1 MQAGYIPNLKFNP
14 HFNHKHYMLKN
25 YFKIAFRN
33 AIHHKTFALINLSG
47 LTIGLTCSI
56 LILLWV
62 RNELSYDKFHA
73 HAGQIYRITCQV
85 ESFKAA
91 INPAGMPWGLKSQL
105 PVIKNVAR
113 ITQPYTIL
121 FEVKDQKFVENRT
134 FYVDSTF
141 FEVFSYP
148 LMRGD
153 RKTAL
158 MNPTGILITERM
170 AKKYFGNEDP
180 IGKTVKKDEG
190 EVVTVTG
197 VLADA
202 PANSH
207 FQYDVIM
214 PMSAIFHRD
223 NDLKNNVWD
232 NFDFYSFLQLDKTFL
247 PTDASIQALEGE
259 IDEIY
264 KIRVKELRVN
274 FHLQPLTDIH
284 LHSNYQIDFP
294 GHGNIQYVKI
304 FFIVAL
310 FILAVACIN
319 FMNLATAR
327 SARRA
332 REVGLRKVVGAE
344 RGQLIV
350 QFLSESILISFLAL
364 ALSIVAVILLL
375 PVFNTIS
382 GKSLTIGILSGN
394 FFMQLIGIALV
405 TGLVS
410 GLYPALYLSGF
421 QPVKVLKGNI
431 RSLGKNV
438 NFRNGLVVVQF
449 IVSIV
454 LLAGT
459 AVVYKQLNFI
469 RERNLGFEKDNLL
482 YIHMA
487 GAMWNKQDALKSE
500 LKRNPLTT
508 EFTIVSELPIN
519 LTSGSVDVGWE
530 GKNPNDQPVIITM
543 DVNEDFI
550 GVFRMKILAGR
561 GFSSEF
567 KSDTHNFV
575 INETA
580 MKLMGMTLDQA
591 VGKSILWDKKPRTIV
606 GVVQDF
612 NFKPIQQ
619 PIEPLVLRLNRW
631 GGTVIVRA
639 NPAATEA
646 TIAALEKISVMLN
659 PQFPFTYNFLDRDLD
674 NLYKGEQKMGALFNL
689 FSVLGIFISCLGL
702 FGLSAFM
709 AEQRTKEIGVRKVL
723 GASVFNIVYLL
734 GANYTRLVAV
744 AIVLSIPIAWFAAN
758 SWLQSFAYR
767 IELNGWIFV
776 FSAGVAVIIAW
787 LTVSF
792 ETIKAAVV
800 NPIRSLKSE

>member
-1 MQAGYIPNLKFNP
+1 MSFLYTSTLTLASTFM
-14 HFNHKHYMLKN
+14 FKN
-25 YFKIAFRN
+25 YFKIAYRN
-33 AIHHKTFALINLSG
+33 ALRHKAFALINLFG
-47 LTIGLTCSI
+47 LTIGMTCSI

-62 RNELSYDKFHA
+62 RNELSYDNFHT
-73 HAGQIYRITCQV
+73 HADRVYRITCQV

-91 INPAGMPWGLKSQL
+91 INPAGMPWGLKAQM

-113 ITQPYTIL
+113 ITQPNTW
-121 FEVKDQKFVENRT
+121 FMEVKDQKFVESRA

-141 FEVFSYP
+141 FEVFSFP
-148 LMRGD
+148 LLRGD
-153 RKTAL
+153 PKTVL
-158 MNPTGILITERM
+158 LNPSGILVTESI

-180 IGKTVKKDEG
+180 IGKTIKKDEAD
-190 EVVTVTG
+190 VVTVTG
-197 VLADA
+197 LLADA
-202 PANSH
+202 PPNSH
-207 FQYDVIM
+207 FQYDVVM
-214 PMSAIFHRD
+214 PMSAISKRD
-223 NDLKNNVWD
+223 NDLINNVWD
-232 NFDFYSFLQLDKTFL
+232 NFDFYSYLQLDNSFIPL
-247 PTDASIQALEGE
+247 EASLKSLEGE
-259 IDEIY
+259 IDGIY
-264 KIRVKELRVN
+264 KARVPKLNVN

-284 LHSNYQIDFP
+284 LHSNYSIDVP

-344 RGQLIV
+344 RGQLIA
-350 QFLSESILISFLAL
+350 QFLSESILISFSAL
-364 ALSIVAVILLL
+364 ALSILAVFLLL
-375 PVFNTIS
+375 PVFNDIS
-382 GKSLTIGILSGN
+382 GKSLSIGILEGN
-394 FFMQLIGIALV
+394 IFGLLMGIALA
-405 TGLVS
+405 TGLIS

-438 NFRNGLVVVQF
+438 NFRNALVVIQF
-449 IVSIV
+449 VVSIV

-469 RERNLGFEKDNLL
+469 KDRNLGFEKDNLL
-482 YIHMA
+482 YMHMV

-500 LKRNPLTT
+500 LKRNPLTS

-519 LTSGSVDVGWE
+519 LTSGTVDVKWE
-530 GKNPNDQPVIITM
+530 GKNPQDQPVIISM

-550 GVFRMKILAGR
+550 DVFRMKILAGR
-561 GFSSEF
+561 GFSRTF
-567 KSDTHNFV
+567 KSDTHNLV

-580 MKLMGMTLDQA
+580 MKLMGMTIDNA
-591 VGKSILWDKKPRTIV
+591 VGKTIAWDEKPRTVV

-631 GGTVIVRA
+631 GGSVIVRT
-639 NPAATEA
+639 NPESTKA
-646 TIAALEKISVMLN
+646 TIAALEKISLELN
-659 PQFPFTYNFLDRDLD
+659 PQFPFTYNFLDQDLD
-674 NLYKGEQKMGALFNL
+674 NLYKGEEKMGVLFNL
-689 FSVLGIFISCLGL
+689 FSILGIFISCLGL

-723 GASVFNIVYLL
+723 GASVFNIVVLL
-734 GANYTRLVAV
+734 GSNYTRLVAI
-744 AIVLSIPIAWFAAN
+744 AIVLSIPIAWFTTN
-758 SWLQSFAYR
+758 SWLNSFAYR
-767 IELNGWIFV
+767 IEINGWIFI
-776 FSAGVAVIIAW
+776 FAAGLAVAIAW

-800 NPIRSLKSE
+800 NPISSLRSD

>member
-1 MQAGYIPNLKFNP
+1 
-14 HFNHKHYMLKN
+14 MLKN
-25 YFKIAFRN
+25 YLKIAFRN
-33 AIHHKTFALINLSG
+33 AIRHKAFALINLFG
-47 LTIGLTCSI
+47 LTIGMTCSI

-62 RNELSYDKFHA
+62 RNELSYDKFHTN
-73 HAGQIYRITCQV
+73 AGQIYRITCQV

-91 INPAGMPWGLKSQL
+91 VNPAGMPWGLKAQL

-113 ITQPYTIL
+113 ITKPNTTL
-121 FEVKDQKFVENRT
+121 FEVKDQKFIENRV

-141 FEVFSYP
+141 FDVFSFS
-148 LMRGD
+148 LSKGSS
-153 RKTAL
+153 KTAL
-158 MNPTGILITERM
+158 LNPSGILITESI
-170 AKKYFGNEDP
+170 AKKYFGHEDP
-180 IGKTVKKDEG
+180 VGKTFKKDEG
-190 EVVTVTG
+190 ELVTVTG

-202 PANSH
+202 PGNSH
-207 FQYDVIM
+207 LHYDLIM
-214 PMSAIFHRD
+214 PMSAIFQKD
-223 NDLKNNVWD
+223 YDLKNNVWD
-232 NFDFYSFLQLDKTFL
+232 NFNFYSYLQLENTFI
-247 PTDASIQALEGE
+247 PTDASIRALDSE

-264 KIRVKELRVN
+264 QTRVKDLKVN
-274 FHLQPLTDIH
+274 FHLQSLTDIH
-284 LHSNYQIDFP
+284 LHSNYQVDVP
-294 GHGNIQYVKI
+294 GHGNIQYVNI

-350 QFLSESILISFLAL
+350 QFLSESILISFFALAL
-364 ALSIVAVILLL
+364 AVLAVILLL
-375 PVFNTIS
+375 PVFNGIS
-382 GKSLTIGILSGN
+382 GKALTIGILDGN
-394 FFMQLIGIALV
+394 LFLVLFGIALA

-410 GLYPALYLSGF
+410 GLYPAFYLSGF
-421 QPVKVLKGNI
+421 QPVKVLKGNL
-431 RSLGKNV
+431 RLVGKNI

-469 RERNLGFEKDNLL
+469 KDRSLGFEKENLL
-482 YIHMA
+482 YMHMA
-487 GAMWNKQDALKSE
+487 GAMWSKLDALKSE
-500 LKRNPLTT
+500 LKRNPLTSQ
-508 EFTIVSELPIN
+508 FTIVSELPIN
-519 LTSGSVDVGWE
+519 LTSGTVNVKWE
-530 GKNPNDQPVIITM
+530 GKNPSDQPVIISM

-550 GVFRMKILAGR
+550 DVFRMKILAGR

-567 KSDTHNFV
+567 KSDTHNLI

-580 MKLMGMTLDQA
+580 MKLMGMTIDQA
-591 VGKSILWDKKPRTIV
+591 VGKTIQWYDQPRTII
-606 GVVQDF
+606 GVVRDF

-631 GGTVIVRA
+631 GGTIIIRA
-639 NPAATEA
+639 NPSATEA
-646 TIAALEKISVMLN
+646 TIAALEKISLALN
-659 PQFPFTYNFLDRDLD
+659 PQFPFTYNFLDQDLD
-674 NLYKGEQKMGALFNL
+674 NLYKGEQKMGVLFNL
-689 FSVLGIFISCLGL
+689 FSILGIFISCLGL

-723 GASVFNIVYLL
+723 GASVFNIVLLL
-734 GANYTRLVAV
+734 GSNYTRLVTI
-744 AIVLSIPIAWFAAN
+744 AIVLSIPIAWYATN

-767 IELNGWIFV
+767 IELNGWVFV
-776 FSAGVAVIIAW
+776 FASGLAVLIAW

-792 ETIKAAVV
+792 ETIKAAIV
-800 NPIRSLKSE
+800 NPMNSLKSE

>member
-1 MQAGYIPNLKFNP
+1 
-14 HFNHKHYMLKN
+14 MLKN

-33 AIHHKTFALINLSG
+33 AIRHKAFALINLCG
-47 LTIGLTCSI
+47 LTIGMTCSI

-62 RNELSYDKFHA
+62 RNELSYDKFHN
-73 HAGQIYRITCQV
+73 HSSQIYRITCQV
-85 ESFKAA
+85 EGFKAA
-91 INPAGMPWGLKSQL
+91 INPAGMPWGLKAQM
-105 PVIKNVAR
+105 PVIKNVVR
-113 ITQPYTIL
+113 ITQPNTFFL
-121 FEVKDQKFVENRT
+121 KVNDQKFVENRA

-141 FEVFSYP
+141 FEVFSFP
-148 LMRGD
+148 LKKGD
-153 RKTAL
+153 PKTVL
-158 MNPTGILITERM
+158 LNPGGILVTESI

-180 IGKTVKKDEG
+180 IGKTIKKDEG

-202 PANSH
+202 PSNSH
-207 FQYDVIM
+207 FQYDIVM

-232 NFDFYSFLQLDKTFL
+232 NFDFYSYLQLDKTFI
-247 PTDASIQALEGE
+247 PTDASLLALEGE
-259 IDEIY
+259 IDGIY
-264 KIRVKELRVN
+264 KTRVPKLNVH
-274 FHLQPLTDIH
+274 FHLQLLTDIH
-284 LHSNYQIDFP
+284 LHSNYSIDVA

-350 QFLSESILISFLAL
+350 QFLSESILISFSAL
-364 ALSIVAVILLL
+364 ALSILAVFLLL
-375 PVFNTIS
+375 PVFNGIS
-382 GKSLTIGILSGN
+382 GKSLNIGIPDGN
-394 FFMQLIGIALV
+394 LFVLLICIALA
-405 TGLVS
+405 TGLIS
-410 GLYPALYLSGF
+410 GLYPAFYLSGF

-431 RSLGKNV
+431 RSFGKNV
-438 NFRNGLVVVQF
+438 NFRNALVVVQF

-469 RERNLGFEKDNLL
+469 KDRNLGFEKDNLL
-482 YIHMA
+482 YLHMV
-487 GAMWNKQDALKSE
+487 GEMWNKQDALKSE
-500 LKRNPLTT
+500 LKRNPLTS

-519 LTSGSVDVGWE
+519 LTSGTVDVNWA
-530 GKNPNDQPVIITM
+530 GKNPKEQPVIISM

-550 GVFRMKILAGR
+550 DVFRVKILAGR
-561 GFSSEF
+561 GFSREF
-567 KSDTHNFV
+567 KSDTHNLV

-580 MKLMGMTLDQA
+580 MKLMGMNIDQA
-591 VGKSILWDKKPRTIV
+591 VGKMIEWNEQPRTIV

-619 PIEPLVLRLNRW
+619 SIEPLVLRLNRW

-639 NPAATEA
+639 NPASTEA
-646 TIAALEKISVMLN
+646 TISALEKISVALN
-659 PQFPFTYNFLDRDLD
+659 PQFPFTYNFLDQDLD
-674 NLYKGEQKMGALFNL
+674 NLYKGEEKMGVLFNL
-689 FSVLGIFISCLGL
+689 FSILGIFISCLGL

-723 GASVFNIVYLL
+723 GASVFNIVLLL
-734 GANYTRLVAV
+734 GSNYTRLVAI
-744 AIVLSIPIAWFAAN
+744 AIVLSIPIAWFATN

-767 IELNGWIFV
+767 IEINGWIFI
-776 FSAGVAVIIAW
+776 FAAGLAVAIAW

-792 ETIKAAVV
+792 ETIKAAIV
-800 NPIRSLKSE
+800 NPITSLRSD